1 MIRKNI
7 LFNLIGKFWS
17 IFSIFFFIPIYI
29 KYLGFESYSL
39 ISFTLIIAGFLAFL
53 DGGLTATLSREFAR
67 KDNSLNKKKQ
77 IFKTIE
83 SSYLLIISLCIIIV
97 FGLSDFISNSWLKLD
112 NLNSNDVSYFIKI
125 ISFGIG
131 FEMLF
136 RLYTGGL
143 FGLEDQ
149 VKANI
154 YLIAWGLV
162 RNGLVIVLI
171 FFIPRLEAFFLWQT
185 IVTLLFA
192 IVLRFVCYQS
202 LTGFYELYSVNFNI
216 NKKILKSIIRFTG
229 GMFVISLI
237 SSINSQLDKIIIS
250 TNLTII
256 TLGYYTLATSLS
268 MVVFV
273 IVNPISIAYLPRFTS
288 LYSENKYQEAE
299 LLFKKINS
307 IISVISLSI
316 MANIVLFSE
325 ELLWIWTGDKT
336 IAIEASTYLPII
348 AVAFTMLSLQVFPF
362 NIAIA
367 NGYTKLNTTIGIISL
382 IITVPGYWFGI
393 KFFGGIGAASVFCI
407 LMIFQTL
414 IYIYFI
420 KIKFLKSLSLKSL
433 FVDQLLFPLVISF
446 ATAFV
451 FFLVDFDISNGRIL
465 SLLWVGFSSLTTI
478 LISASILLPVKEII
492 KNKYI

>member
-1 MIRKNI
+1 MTRKNI
-7 LFNLIGKFWS
+7 LFNLIGKLWS

-29 KYLGFESYSL
+29 KYLGFESYSV

-171 FFIPRLEAFFLWQT
+171 FFIPTLEAFFLWQT

-202 LTGFYELYSVNFNI
+202 LTGFYELYSINFNI

-250 TNLTII
+250 TNLTIV

-273 IVNPISIAYLPRFTS
+273 IVNPIS
-288 LYSENKYQEAE
+288 
-299 LLFKKINS
+299 
-307 IISVISLSI
+307 
-316 MANIVLFSE
+316 
-325 ELLWIWTGDKT
+325 
-336 IAIEASTYLPII
+336 
-348 AVAFTMLSLQVFPF
+348 
-362 NIAIA
+362 
-367 NGYTKLNTTIGIISL
+367 
-382 IITVPGYWFGI
+382 
-393 KFFGGIGAASVFCI
+393 
-407 LMIFQTL
+407 
-414 IYIYFI
+414 
-420 KIKFLKSLSLKSL
+420 
-433 FVDQLLFPLVISF
+433 
-446 ATAFV
+446 
-451 FFLVDFDISNGRIL
+451 
-465 SLLWVGFSSLTTI
+465 
-478 LISASILLPVKEII
+478 
-492 KNKYI
+492 